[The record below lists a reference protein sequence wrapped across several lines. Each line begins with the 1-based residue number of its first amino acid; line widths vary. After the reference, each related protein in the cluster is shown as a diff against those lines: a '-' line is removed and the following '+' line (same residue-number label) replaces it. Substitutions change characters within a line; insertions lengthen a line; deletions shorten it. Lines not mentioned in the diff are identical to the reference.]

1 MSVRTLSTRRPFF
14 SLTPAFN
21 DLFEPWNEWF
31 QDGAA
36 GKQLSLPRVNITE
49 DSKNYSLELA
59 APGLHKKD
67 FKIDINNNVLT
78 VSAQREES
86 KEEKDKQYTRQEYSY
101 SSFSRSFTLPEE
113 VEQDKVEATYDGG
126 ILKIALPKNAKVT
139 KQNHK
144 AISIK

>member
-1 MSVRTLSTRRPFF
+1 M
-14 SLTPAFN
+14 
-21 DLFEPWNEWF
+21 
-31 QDGAA
+31 
-36 GKQLSLPRVNITE
+36 
-49 DSKNYSLELA
+49 
-59 APGLHKKD
+59 
-67 FKIDINNNVLT
+67 LT

-113 VEQDKVEATYDGG
+113 VEQGKVEATYDGG